1 METAGCCKNH
11 IFNPS
16 SWSGMFGAEFLES
29 HRKAIETLVKQYGMA
44 KKRPQTNSVLTNKEF
59 PLAISISNSPQ
70 EHTINTNTRNIQQI
84 KGKQGIRY
92 TVYPPLR
99 GARKS
104 AQLEHHHQNLLNK
117 TGKSRSF
124 CISPWI
130 CNPGDMQNQQYPI
143 VGFHKWRHPTNH
155 FRKPASFRHSQP
167 IPPFRL
173 D

>member
-1 METAGCCKNH
+1 MDQKNH
-11 IFNPS
+11 PTKWIHGNCWLLQKPHFYPS
-16 SWSGMFGAEFLES
+16 NWSCVFGAEFLET
-29 HRKAIETLVKQYGMA
+29 HRKAIETLVKQCGMA

-70 EHTINTNTRNIQQI
+70 EHTIYKKHQEYPTFNGK
-84 KGKQGIRY
+84 KGY
-92 TVYPPLR
+92 TVYGIPTFA
-99 GARKS
+99 GGQKS

-143 VGFHKWRHPTNH
+143 VGFHK
-155 FRKPASFRHSQP
+155 
-167 IPPFRL
+167 
-173 D
+173 

>member
-1 METAGCCKNH
+1 MEAWKLLAVAKPH
-11 IFNPS
+11 FYPS

-59 PLAISISNSPQ
+59 PLASSISNSPQ
-70 EHTINTNTRNIQQI
+70 EPTINKNTKNIQHL
-84 KGKQGIRY
+84 KGKKGIRD

-130 CNPGDMQNQQYPI
+130 CNPGDMQNQHISEGTPQTTLGNLQAFVILNRFPHSGWINPI
-143 VGFHKWRHPTNH
+143 
-155 FRKPASFRHSQP
+155 
-167 IPPFRL
+167 
-173 D
+173 